1 MGAFKLVTQ
10 SLQHYWRTNIAVLL
24 GVVAGTAVIG
34 GALVVGDSVRE
45 SLRKMSLD
53 RLGEIDHVVH
63 GPRFFREQ
71 LAAELAASDAFQ
83 ARFDAVAPALVLHG
97 SLEHDEFGDVRRAN
111 RVNVYALDQRL
122 WDLTQHGDLAA
133 PQPAEDESREVV
145 LSSRVAEQLAASAG
159 DRVALTVEL
168 PSSIPRD
175 SILGERDELS
185 REIVFTIKA
194 VLPEDMGL
202 GRLDLNPNQQ
212 LPLNV
217 YVPLATMQDLLGLAK
232 LEGTRRNPKSQ
243 PARVNALFV
252 KAKADADR
260 TGDSAADASLALTE
274 FIASQ
279 MALEDLGI
287 RVVQNERFG
296 YLSLE
301 SSQMVLERSF
311 EDAAEATAEEL
322 GLETSPALVYLA
334 NEIAPVGFELNEDVA
349 KTRKNLD
356 QPGYAMYSVIG
367 GLTIASNDVFGSWN
381 VLSSSQVEGTDLK
394 SLELTER
401 QIVINDF
408 LQHQLSV
415 NVGDKLRVKYHVVG
429 SHGELP
435 EETLEF
441 EIAAVVK
448 LDGAAADRGITPEV
462 DGVTNVSSF
471 EEWDKP
477 FEMKTRWLTQKDRD
491 FWGKGKRPTPGPLDY
506 RATPKA
512 FVSLATAQKYWTSRY
527 GRVTSFRVSPPKGE
541 NAQALF
547 TAALLNQIT
556 PEASGLAAQPIKWNG
571 LQASV
576 GANDFSGLFFGFSF
590 FLILSATILIGLL
603 FRLGVERRAPEIGL
617 LSAVGMPMKRVSRLF
632 LIEGMIVVLVGGAV
646 GVAVAIGYASL
657 MVYGLKTWW
666 IGAIGTKFLY
676 VFIEPAS
683 LVTGFAIAV
692 VIMLLVIWQSL
703 RELRSVSTRDLL
715 TGNVTIGKPGD
726 AQTSRGRKARKT
738 AMISTGLAVV
748 CLVFGFIPGMA
759 SQEAFGGF
767 SVQVVVFF
775 LVGVSLLVAS
785 LSALSAWLDADH
797 TAAVRGR
804 GIDGARRLGVRNAA
818 RNRRRSVLTAALIA
832 SATFVIVAVAAGHRN
847 PVLEQPDLNSGNGGF
862 SLVAESSQPILF
874 DMNTVGGRQKL
885 ELTTDDA
892 QASALIDQMQVMPF
906 RVKPGED
913 ASCLNLYQ
921 TRVPTILGIPPQMYE
936 RGGFKFADTRVD
948 DPWALLKAVEHE
960 GTESARIPVIP
971 VLGDL
976 NTLQYSLKK
985 GIGSVIS
992 VPDEKTPQYKLKV
1005 VGMFDASVFQGVLLM
1020 DGAAFDMLF
1029 TDEPAGYRYFLVDVA
1044 QQQDYVASDSDRQ
1057 QRRALEAKLASVRAT
1072 ITSATAAPSADR
1084 QNALSDLEPN
1094 PQLKS
1099 LIDSRDELL
1108 KQVRELQSPADRLS
1122 TILETDLSAFGF
1134 DVEPVSVRLAA
1145 FLAVQNT
1152 YLSTFQ
1158 TLGGLGLLLGTLGLA
1173 TVMLRN
1179 VLERRSELA
1188 LMRAV
1193 GFRNRALAWLVMFEN
1208 ALLLFWGLFAGG
1220 IAALLA
1226 MGPHLLTTGADI
1238 PWRNGGITLALVVV
1252 VGMVAALAAVR
1263 EAVRTPI
1270 LSTLRAE

>member
-1 MGAFKLVTQ
+1 MGAFKLVTH
-10 SLQHYWRTNIAVLL
+10 SLKHYWRTNVAVLL
-24 GVVAGTAVIG
+24 GVIAGTAVIG

-71 LAAELAASDAFQ
+71 LADELAADDSFS
-83 ARFDAVAPALVLHG
+83 ARFDTVAPALVLRG
-97 SLEHDEFGDVRRAN
+97 SLQHDEFGDVRRAN
-111 RVNVYALDQRL
+111 RVNVYALDERL
-122 WDLTQHGDLAA
+122 WGLTQHGDLAV
-133 PQPAEDESREVV
+133 PQHREDESREVV
-145 LSSRVAEQLAASAG
+145 LCSRVAEQLAAVAG
-159 DRVALTVEL
+159 DRVALSVEL
-168 PSSIPRD
+168 PSNIPRD

-185 REIVFTIKA
+185 KEIVFTVKA

-212 LPLNV
+212 LPLNA
-217 YVPLATMQDLLGLAK
+217 YVPLDTLQGLLDLA
-232 LEGTRRNPKSQ
+232 EVVGTPRNPVSK

-252 KAKADADR
+252 KAKSEADR
-260 TGDSAADASLALTE
+260 TGATAADASVNLTQLIAEHIALD
-274 FIASQ
+274 
-279 MALEDLGI
+279 DLGI
-287 RVVQNERFG
+287 RVVPNQRFD
-296 YLSLE
+296 YLSVE
-301 SSQMVLERSF
+301 SSQMVLERAF
-311 EDAAEATAEEL
+311 EDAAAATAKEL
-322 GLETSPALVYLA
+322 GLKTSPALVYLA
-334 NEIAPVGFELNEDVA
+334 NEIAPIGFELNEDVA
-349 KTRKNLD
+349 TTRKNLE

-367 GLTIASNDVFGSWN
+367 GLEIASDDAFGIWDVVSKSNIEGGGSMP
-381 VLSSSQVEGTDLK
+381 LA
-394 SLELTER
+394 LTER

-408 LQHQLSV
+408 LQRQLAV

-441 EIAAVVK
+441 EVAAVVK

-462 DGVTNVSSF
+462 DGVTNVATF
-471 EEWDKP
+471 EDWDKP
-477 FEMKTRWLTQKDRD
+477 FSMKTNWLTQQDRD
-491 FWGKGKRPTPGPLDY
+491 YWGKGKNRRPGPLDH

-512 FVSLATAQKYWTSRY
+512 FVSLATAQKHWTSRY
-527 GRVTSFRVSPPKGE
+527 GRVTSFRVSLPGGDNP
-541 NAQALF
+541 QATF
-547 TAALLNQIT
+547 TTALLKQIQ
-556 PEASGLAAQPIKWNG
+556 PEATGLAAQPIKWSG
-571 LQASV
+571 LQAAV

-603 FRLGVERRAPEIGL
+603 FRLGVERRASEVGL
-617 LSAVGMPMKRVSRLF
+617 LSAVGMSMQRVGRLF
-632 LIEGMIVVLVGGAV
+632 LIEGLVVVLVGGVIGV
-646 GVAVAIGYASL
+646 GVAIGYASL

-676 VFIEPAS
+676 VFIKPAS
-683 LVTGFAIAV
+683 LVTGFGIAV
-692 VIMLLVIWQSL
+692 VIMVLVIWRSL
-703 RELRSVSTRDLL
+703 RQLRLVSTRELL
-715 TGNVTIGKPGD
+715 TGNATAEMAGD
-726 AQTSRGRKARKT
+726 SPASQGRTAGKT
-738 AMISTGLAVV
+738 AKISTGIAVACLAV
-748 CLVFGFIPGMA
+748 GFIPGLA
-759 SQEAFGGF
+759 AKEAFGGF
-767 SVQVVVFF
+767 SIQVVVFF

-785 LSALSAWLDADH
+785 LSSLSAWLDADRS
-797 TAAVRGR
+797 AAVRGR
-804 GIDGARRLGVRNAA
+804 GIEGVRRLGVRNAA

-847 PVLEQPDLNSGNGGF
+847 PVLEQPDLNTGNGGF
-862 SLVAESSQPILF
+862 SLVAESSQPVLF
-874 DMNTVGGRQKL
+874 DMNTTDGREKL
-885 ELTTDDA
+885 EFRTDDA
-892 QASALIDQMQVMPF
+892 PDAELIDRMQVMPF

-921 TRVPTILGIPPQMYE
+921 TRVPTILGVPPQMYE
-936 RGGFKFADTRVD
+936 RGGFKFADTRAA
-948 DPWALLKAVEHE
+948 DPWALLKDVTYEEAN
-960 GTESARIPVIP
+960 GGRIPIIP

-985 GIGSVIS
+985 GIDSVIS
-992 VPDEKTPQYKLKV
+992 VPDETAPQYKLKV

-1020 DGAAFDMLF
+1020 DGTMFDQVF
-1029 TDEPAGYRYFLVDVA
+1029 TDQPVGDRYFLVDVA
-1044 QQQDYVASDSDRQ
+1044 QQRDFVASESDRKT
-1057 QRRALEAKLASVRAT
+1057 RRTLEAELADTRSKIAT
-1072 ITSATAAPSADR
+1072 TSKARTTGTIAAIDPES
-1084 QNALSDLEPN
+1084 N
-1094 PQLKS
+1094 PQLKA
-1099 LIDSRDELL
+1099 LIDQRDKLL
-1108 KQVRELQSPADRLS
+1108 TQIRQLQSPTDRLS

-1188 LMRAV
+1188 LMRAI
-1193 GFRNRALAWLVMFEN
+1193 GFRNRSLAWLVLFEN
-1208 ALLLFWGLFAGG
+1208 ALLLLWGLTAGA

-1238 PWRNGGITLALVVV
+1238 PWRNGGITLALVVL
-1252 VGMVAALAAVR
+1252 VGMTAALAAVR